1 MNAVLINAHQ
11 LVETIRSEVKDG
23 ELVVT
28 PETITSYTYDAAGH
42 QLSVRR
48 DIGAMTTTEST
59 EYDALG
65 RLV

>member
-1 MNAVLINAHQ
+1 M
-11 LVETIRSEVKDG
+11 ETIRSEVKDG

-28 PETITSYTYDAAGH
+28 PETITSYTYDAAGRT
-42 QLSVRR
+42 LSVRR